1 MKNLLYT
8 LFFTLAFTFAYAN
21 HILGGYWEYRVQDV
35 KQNRFTIAGTFNLLR
50 SSKIDNAANFET
62 EIQIGIYLKKNNI
75 WTFFTSNQISLNK
88 ISDRI
93 KNTPVVCSDAN
104 FELEKGVYNFT
115 FDLPKQDGDYM
126 FVYLRCCRNEDA
138 VNLNNPINAGS
149 AIHLISNKIRSR
161 KNTI

>member
-75 WTFFTSNQISLNK
+75 WTSSLP
-88 ISDRI
+88 I
-93 KNTPVVCSDAN
+93 KLA
-104 FELEKGVYNFT
+104 
-115 FDLPKQDGDYM
+115 
-126 FVYLRCCRNEDA
+126 
-138 VNLNNPINAGS
+138 
-149 AIHLISNKIRSR
+149 
-161 KNTI
+161 